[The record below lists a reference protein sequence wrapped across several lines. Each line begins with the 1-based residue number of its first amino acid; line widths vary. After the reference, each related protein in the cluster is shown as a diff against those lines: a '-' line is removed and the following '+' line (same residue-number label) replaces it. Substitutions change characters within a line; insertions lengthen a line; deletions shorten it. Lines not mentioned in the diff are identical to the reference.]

1 MKITAVF
8 GLTFL
13 TSLPLA
19 FAQESDEANAILQT
33 ERDLAAAYQR
43 SDADAIAQGV
53 MEDYTLTNSTGK
65 ITTRADDIA
74 EAKKNDPKYEIFEK
88 LRHESVR
95 PWRHRSCHGQ
105 DAHKR
110 NLRRETVRFPVS
122 IYGHFRQRRRTLA
135 FARRSRLKAAGE
147 RKVDHDKMRSVFD
160 VRTSPCPSAVSPSSK
175 GYHDPGVHLTGL

>member
-8 GLTFL
+8 ALTFL

-74 EAKKNDPKYEIFEK
+74 EAKKNDPKYEIFENYDMKVRVHGDTAVVTGKTHTKGISGEKPFDLQFQFTDTFVKDGGRWRLLAGHVSK
-88 LRHESVR
+88 LPAKES
-95 PWRHRSCHGQ
+95 
-105 DAHKR
+105 
-110 NLRRETVRFPVS
+110 T
-122 IYGHFRQRRRTLA
+122 
-135 FARRSRLKAAGE
+135 AR
-147 RKVDHDKMRSVFD
+147 
-160 VRTSPCPSAVSPSSK
+160 
-175 GYHDPGVHLTGL
+175 